1 VFTGIVREVGRVK
14 RIERSDAGA
23 RLRVAAVLADGLGEG
38 DSVSVSGAC
47 LTVVSRGDGAFDA
60 DVVNQTLT
68 VTTLGHLEPEVPV
81 NLEPAVRA
89 GEPLGG
95 HFVQGHVDG
104 IGTVEA
110 INPDGF
116 SRRVRLDVPKE
127 LRRYVV
133 EHGSVAVD
141 GVSLTVAGLA
151 DRWIEVALIPETLER
166 TTLGDLAPGDAVN
179 LEIDLIARY
188 TERLVQGFTNP
199 ERKEDG

>member
-1 VFTGIVREVGRVK
+1 MFTGIVREIGRVE

-23 RLRVAAVLADGLGEG
+23 RLRVAAALADGLAGG

-47 LTVVSRGDGAFDA
+47 LTVANRADGGFDA
-60 DVVNQTLT
+60 DVVNQTLA
-68 VTTLGHLEPEVPV
+68 VTTLGRLEPEAPV
-81 NLEPAVRA
+81 NLELAVRA

-104 IGTVEA
+104 IGTVVA
-110 INPDGF
+110 VSPDGF
-116 SRRVRLDVPKE
+116 SRRVRIDVPAG
-127 LRRYVV
+127 LRRYLV

-151 DRWIEVALIPETLER
+151 DRWFEVALIPETLAR
-166 TTLGDLAPGDAVN
+166 TTLGNLAPGDSVN
-179 LEIDLIARY
+179 LEMDLIARY
-188 TERLVQGFTNP
+188 AERLVQGFVDP